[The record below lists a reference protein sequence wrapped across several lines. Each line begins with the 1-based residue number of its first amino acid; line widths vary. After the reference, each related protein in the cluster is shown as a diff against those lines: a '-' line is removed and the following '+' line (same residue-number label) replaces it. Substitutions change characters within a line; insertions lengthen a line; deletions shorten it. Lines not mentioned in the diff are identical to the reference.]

1 MRRTWTSRILW
12 TIATVVLGTEF
23 ASAQVIGSFGWQTQ
37 PYCNVVTVTVVQ
49 QGEIFQLSGSDNL
62 CGAGTAAVTGTAVPT
77 AQGVQFGLTVAM
89 PRGRPS
95 HVSATISLATL
106 SGSWVDAEGHS
117 GPFVFGANVAGSARP
132 TPSGAPRRQ
141 VVSYAGTTS
150 SPGGSIA
157 PPVKQRDLG
166 TFATTGGP
174 VALTWTSHISMN
186 TGGLGCNFQIRV
198 DGQPEIPLINLA
210 ELVGN
215 EALIT
220 NGVTNAA
227 VPATVSAWFPA
238 LSAGTHTVELWIR
251 SVAATCTDNIGNF
264 PRQVVVEEFGTP

>member
-1 MRRTWTSRILW
+1 MWIRSWHLVVGLSMSWL
-12 TIATVVLGTEF
+12 AADTV
-23 ASAQVIGSFGWQTQ
+23 AAQVIGTFSWQTQ
-37 PYCNVVTVTVVQ
+37 PYCNVVTLTVVQ
-49 QGEIFQLSGSDNL
+49 QGGTYQLSGVDNL
-62 CGAGTAAVTGTAVPT
+62 CGAGTAVVTGTAVPT

-95 HVSATISLATL
+95 HLSASISMTTL
-106 SGSWVDAEGHS
+106 SGSWIDAEGRS
-117 GPFVFGANVAGSARP
+117 GPFEFGASVAGSARP

-141 VVSYAGTTS
+141 VVSYTGTTS

-157 PPVKQRDLG
+157 PPVKLRDLG

-174 VALTWTSHISMN
+174 VALTWTSHISMT
-186 TGGLGCNFQIRV
+186 TGGLTCNFQIRV
-198 DGQPEIPLINLA
+198 DGQPETPLINLA

-215 EALIT
+215 EAVISS
-220 NGVTNAA
+220 GVTNAA

-251 SVAATCTDNIGNF
+251 SVAATCTDNIGNYT
-264 PRQVVVEEFGTP
+264 RQVAVEEFGTP